1 MCSQKPRPKK
11 ISAAASLEFEAL
23 VRAAELDIDEAKW
36 KEPLGDDGSPLLA
49 DFLDCWKQ
57 ILSSKEEGN
66 RLLEA
71 LPELAERYPVAG
83 EGEEQARLD
92 VIYIQDL
99 KAFKGDLT
107 VSVDPGPM
115 VQWSDLPVSRF

>member
-1 MCSQKPRPKK
+1 MRSRRPRPKK
-11 ISAAASLEFEAL
+11 ISAAASREFEAL
-23 VRAAELDIDEAKW
+23 VRAADLDVDEAKW
-36 KEPLGDDGSPLLA
+36 KEPLGDDGSPLLV
-49 DFLDCWKQ
+49 DFVNYWKQ
-57 ILSSKEEGN
+57 TLSSTEEGD

-83 EGEEQARLD
+83 EGEEEARSD
-92 VIYIQDL
+92 VIYIKDL

-115 VQWSDLPVSRF
+115 VQWGDLPVSRL